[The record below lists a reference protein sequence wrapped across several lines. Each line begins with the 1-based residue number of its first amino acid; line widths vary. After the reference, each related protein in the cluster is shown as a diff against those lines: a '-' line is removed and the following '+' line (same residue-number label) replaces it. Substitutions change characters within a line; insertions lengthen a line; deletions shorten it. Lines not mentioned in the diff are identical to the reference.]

1 MVNLNGRAHGSK
13 YHLNKTPSQNPSNWD
28 RMSNLVHK

>member
-13 YHLNKTPSQNPSNWD
+13 YYLNKTPSQNPSKWAGMN
-28 RMSNLVHK
+28 NLVHK